1 MSQAPDQITPLSP
14 KGMGAM
20 HSGRQSA
27 FALPN
32 INSMNAIP
40 SASRV
45 LSPPPT
51 PRSPMLRPDRL
62 SLRLK
67 SNSGMTLHTNDNA
80 LSQYTDYN
88 CYGRSPS
95 AFGGSSPGLPSPPTD
110 RFTHSAQSAR
120 CASPFSR
127 DGPGNLSGFTSCL
140 PFMDFLGRDAF
151 QMALDSPAVMRQ
163 LLHYCEKQRCEENV
177 EFLIKIR
184 EYAQATNEM
193 TVALTSI
200 STQYTALGA
209 TKPVMFPSTVSRTLN
224 SDIKRIA
231 HSTIPGL
238 EAVFSDARAHIENRL
253 ATDVFPGFVKNQ
265 LVQCTVTALETGMAG
280 ASSSQLEYPGLGT
293 SFCMTDAMG
302 ADNPIL
308 CVSDHFVSLTGHARA
323 DVVGQNCSML
333 QGPFTDMEALRR
345 MRVAVREGRET
356 VELVLN
362 FRKNGEA
369 FWNLLFLLP
378 LKDLQRGQIQ
388 YWLGAQV
395 NVSENLDSRK
405 DLLRALN
412 AGAPPGGD
420 QLDTSSSSDRHSTE
434 NTVPPATQ
442 QGGERGRRNSSVR
455 NSSTGQKSRRLFDS
469 FRRRAASATAASAPP
484 LPLVDPSEPM
494 PGQQKMAK
502 NSRFAAQRF
511 QPRAQVHVYPTAY
524 SHYMV
529 LRYVASDPIPSPGV
543 NGSIGPLPGT
553 MDPPSTASS
562 PSPFGSSTSSS
573 SGSSSTSGST
583 PSHGGKN
590 AKKHGL
596 KLPVAYYNEAAVDL
610 LSIRADPTGA
620 DIFHVLADKAHSPTV
635 TRSFKSTVRERLAEG
650 RSTTMKIVLDR
661 GSGSRSGLLSK
672 RRRSST
678 AAPRTSTST
687 SPRQSMQQFAGGY
700 ATDQPRSSESSE
712 AMMALAAAAAEK
724 KGQGASSGAA
734 GKAPRNENLYSHWV
748 PLKNAMGVTEW
759 VVLLLT
765 PIPNS

>member
-1 MSQAPDQITPLSP
+1 M
-14 KGMGAM
+14 
-20 HSGRQSA
+20 
-27 FALPN
+27 
-32 INSMNAIP
+32 
-40 SASRV
+40 
-45 LSPPPT
+45 
-51 PRSPMLRPDRL
+51 
-62 SLRLK
+62 
-67 SNSGMTLHTNDNA
+67 
-80 LSQYTDYN
+80 
-88 CYGRSPS
+88 
-95 AFGGSSPGLPSPPTD
+95 
-110 RFTHSAQSAR
+110 
-120 CASPFSR
+120 
-127 DGPGNLSGFTSCL
+127 
-140 PFMDFLGRDAF
+140 
-151 QMALDSPAVMRQ
+151 
-163 LLHYCEKQRCEENV
+163 
-177 EFLIKIR
+177 
-184 EYAQATNEM
+184 
-193 TVALTSI
+193 
-200 STQYTALGA
+200 GA
-209 TKPVMFPSTVSRTLN
+209 TKPVMFPSTVSRALN

-238 EAVFSDARAHIENRL
+238 ESVFSDARAHIEDRL

-302 ADNPIL
+302 AENPIL
-308 CVSDHFVSLTGHARA
+308 CVSDHFVSLTGHVRA
-323 DVVGQNCSML
+323 DVVGQNCSLL

-345 MRVAVREGRET
+345 MRVAVREGREA

-395 NVSENLDSRK
+395 NVSENLDTRK

-412 AGAPPGGD
+412 AGAPPGSD
-420 QLDTSSSSDRHSTE
+420 PLDTSSSSDRHSTE
-434 NTVPPATQ
+434 NTASPATQ
-442 QGGERGRRNSSVR
+442 QGGERGRKNSSVR
-455 NSSTGQKSRRLFDS
+455 NSSTGHKSRRLFES
-469 FRRRAASATAASAPP
+469 FRRRAASTTAASAPV

-529 LRYVASDPIPSPGV
+529 LRYVASDPIPTPGV
-543 NGSIGPLPGT
+543 NGSIGPLPGSV
-553 MDPPSTASS
+553 DPPSSASS

-573 SGSSSTSGST
+573 GSSSTSGSM
-583 PSHGGKN
+583 PSQGGKN

-661 GSGSRSGLLSK
+661 GSSSSRPGLLSK

-678 AAPRTSTST
+678 AAQRSSTST
-687 SPRQSMQQFAGGY
+687 SPRQSMQQFACGY

-712 AMMALAAAAAEK
+712 AMMAMAAAAEK
-724 KGQGASSGAA
+724 KSQGASGAA
-734 GKAPRNENLYSHWV
+734 GKVPKTENLYSHWV

>member
-14 KGMGAM
+14 KRMGPL
-20 HSGRQSA
+20 HSGRQTS
-27 FALPN
+27 FILPN
-32 INSMNAIP
+32 INSMNAMP
-40 SASRV
+40 SASRAF
-45 LSPPPT
+45 SPPPT
-51 PRSPMLRPDRL
+51 PRSPMLRQDRL

-67 SNSGMTLHTNDNA
+67 SNSGMTLHTNENA

-88 CYGRSPS
+88 CYGRSS
-95 AFGGSSPGLPSPPTD
+95 GAFEVSSPGLPSPPTD
-110 RFTHSAQSAR
+110 RFAQSTR

-140 PFMDFLGRDAF
+140 PFLDFVGRDVF

-163 LLHYCEKQRCEENV
+163 LLHYCEKQGCEENV

-184 EYAQATNEM
+184 QYAQATNEM
-193 TVALTSI
+193 TVVLTSI

-238 EAVFSDARAHIENRL
+238 EAVFTDARAHIENRL

-302 ADNPIL
+302 AENPIL
-308 CVSDHFVSLTGHARA
+308 CVSDHFVSLTGHTRA
-323 DVVGQNCSML
+323 DIVGQNCSLL
-333 QGPFTDMEALRR
+333 QGPFTDVEAMRR

-395 NVSENLDSRK
+395 NVSENVDSRK

-412 AGAPPGGD
+412 AGAPLGGD
-420 QLDTSSSSDRHSTE
+420 PIETSSSSDRASTE
-434 NTVPPATQ
+434 NAAPPTTQ

-469 FRRRAASATAASAPP
+469 FRRRAASTRAASAPP
-484 LPLVDPSEPM
+484 IPLVDPSEPM
-494 PGQQKMAK
+494 PGQQKMTK

-543 NGSIGPLPGT
+543 NGSIGPLPGS
-553 MDPPSTASS
+553 MGPCSS
-562 PSPFGSSTSSS
+562 ASPFGSSTSSS
-573 SGSSSTSGST
+573 SGSSSTSGSA
-583 PSHGGKN
+583 PSQGGGKN
-590 AKKHGL
+590 AKKHSL

-635 TRSFKSTVRERLAEG
+635 TRSFKSTVRERLADG

-661 GSGSRSGLLSK
+661 GSGGRPGLLSK

-678 AAPRTSTST
+678 AAAVAARTSTST
-687 SPRQSMQQFAGGY
+687 SPRQSMQQLA
-700 ATDQPRSSESSE
+700 DPPRSSESSE
-712 AMMALAAAAAEK
+712 AMMAAAAATAADK
-724 KGQGASSGAA
+724 KSQGAA

>member
-1 MSQAPDQITPLSP
+1 M
-14 KGMGAM
+14 
-20 HSGRQSA
+20 
-27 FALPN
+27 
-32 INSMNAIP
+32 
-40 SASRV
+40 V
-45 LSPPPT
+45 
-51 PRSPMLRPDRL
+51 
-62 SLRLK
+62 
-67 SNSGMTLHTNDNA
+67 
-80 LSQYTDYN
+80 
-88 CYGRSPS
+88 
-95 AFGGSSPGLPSPPTD
+95 
-110 RFTHSAQSAR
+110 
-120 CASPFSR
+120 
-127 DGPGNLSGFTSCL
+127 
-140 PFMDFLGRDAF
+140 
-151 QMALDSPAVMRQ
+151 
-163 LLHYCEKQRCEENV
+163 
-177 EFLIKIR
+177 
-184 EYAQATNEM
+184 
-193 TVALTSI
+193 LTSI
-200 STQYTALGA
+200 STQYTSLGA

-280 ASSSQLEYPGLGT
+280 ASSSQLEYPGLAT

-302 ADNPIL
+302 AENPIL
-308 CVSDHFVSLTGHARA
+308 SVSDHFASLTGHARA
-323 DVVGQNCSML
+323 DLVGQNCSLL
-333 QGPFTDMEALRR
+333 QGPFTDVEALRR
-345 MRVAVREGRET
+345 IRVAVREGREA
-356 VELVLN
+356 VELILN

-420 QLDTSSSSDRHSTE
+420 PIDASSSSDRFSTD
-434 NTVPPATQ
+434 NPAPPTTQ

-455 NSSTGQKSRRLFDS
+455 NSSSTGQKSRRLFDS
-469 FRRRAASATAASAPP
+469 FRRRAASTTAASAPP

-529 LRYVASDPIPSPGV
+529 LRYVTSDPIPSPGV
-543 NGSIGPLPGT
+543 NGSIGPLPGSL
-553 MDPPSTASS
+553 DPSSSSSS
-562 PSPFGSSTSSS
+562 PSPFGSSTLSS
-573 SGSSSTSGST
+573 SGSSSASGS
-583 PSHGGKN
+583 SQGGKN

-661 GSGSRSGLLSK
+661 GSGSRPGLLSK
-672 RRRSST
+672 RRRSS
-678 AAPRTSTST
+678 AAAAAARTSTST

-700 ATDQPRSSESSE
+700 VADQPRSSESSE
-712 AMMALAAAAAEK
+712 AMMAAAAAAAEK
-724 KGQGASSGAA
+724 KNRGGSGAA

>member
-1 MSQAPDQITPLSP
+1 MSRVPDQITPLSP
-14 KGMGAM
+14 KGFGSL
-20 HSGRQSA
+20 HSGRQAS
-27 FALPN
+27 FILPN
-32 INSMNAIP
+32 INSMNAMP
-40 SASRV
+40 SASRAF
-45 LSPPPT
+45 SPPPT

-67 SNSGMTLHTNDNA
+67 SNSGMTHHTNENA

-88 CYGRSPS
+88 CYGRSPG
-95 AFGGSSPGLPSPPTD
+95 AFEVSSPGLPSPPTD
-110 RFTHSAQSAR
+110 RFAQSAR

-140 PFMDFLGRDAF
+140 PFLDFVGRDVF

-163 LLHYCEKQRCEENV
+163 LLHYCEKQGCEENV

-184 EYAQATNEM
+184 EYTQATNEM

-238 EAVFSDARAHIENRL
+238 EAVFTDARAHIENRL

-302 ADNPIL
+302 AENPIL
-308 CVSDHFVSLTGHARA
+308 CVSDHFVSLTGHTRA
-323 DVVGQNCSML
+323 DIVGQNCSLL
-333 QGPFTDMEALRR
+333 QGPFTDVEAMRR

-395 NVSENLDSRK
+395 NVSENVDSRK

-412 AGAPPGGD
+412 AGAPLGGD
-420 QLDTSSSSDRHSTE
+420 PIDTSSSSDRASTE
-434 NTVPPATQ
+434 NTAPPTTQ
-442 QGGERGRRNSSVR
+442 QGGGEGSQEH
-455 NSSTGQKSRRLFDS
+455 TGQKSRRLFDS
-469 FRRRAASATAASAPP
+469 FRRRAASTTAASAPP
-484 LPLVDPSEPM
+484 IPLVDPSEPM

-524 SHYMV
+524 SHYMH
-529 LRYVASDPIPSPGV
+529 
-543 NGSIGPLPGT
+543 GPLFVIFIPVAVRVQHLLVLWLIV
-553 MDPPSTASS
+553 DLRLRAVARR
-562 PSPFGSSTSSS
+562 
-573 SGSSSTSGST
+573 
-583 PSHGGKN
+583 GKN
-590 AKKHGL
+590 AKKHSL

-635 TRSFKSTVRERLAEG
+635 TRSFKSTVRERLADG

-661 GSGSRSGLLSK
+661 GSGSRPGLLSK

-678 AAPRTSTST
+678 AAAVAARTSTST
-687 SPRQSMQQFAGGY
+687 SPRQSMQQLVGGG
-700 ATDQPRSSESSE
+700 DQPRSSESSE
-712 AMMALAAAAAEK
+712 AMMAAAATAADK
-724 KGQGASSGAA
+724 KNSGAA